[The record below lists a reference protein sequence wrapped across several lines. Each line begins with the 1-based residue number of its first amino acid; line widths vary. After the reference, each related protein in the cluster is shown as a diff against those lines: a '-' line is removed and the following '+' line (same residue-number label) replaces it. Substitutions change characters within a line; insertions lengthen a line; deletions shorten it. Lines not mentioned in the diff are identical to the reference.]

1 MDNLASQEEKNYLER
16 FWKDREIEISDTCRF
31 EINKLVLFSK
41 KKREAE
47 SRQVQNAKKQGISLM
62 LIFTDSSKLDNWVKY
77 FLIRYENLSEV
88 EFKDWLIG
96 ERSQFLNAAKKA
108 PKHSFYF
115 EILKSI
121 KSILNEKQKTIDKE
135 DLKRV
140 LLELFKKD
148 KISEC
153 FHAFENNQLA
163 SNELIQIES
172 QWNNLERLKM
182 TGQIGISPTVDENR
196 IKQAL
201 LNLINEM
208 T

>member
-1 MDNLASQEEKNYLER
+1 MDDLASQEEKNYLER
-16 FWKDREIEISDTCRF
+16 FWKDREIEISDTCRC
-31 EINKLVLFSK
+31 EINKLTLFSK
-41 KKREAE
+41 KKRESE

-62 LIFTDSSKLDNWVKY
+62 LIFTDSSKLDNWVKD

-121 KSILNEKQKTIDKE
+121 KSILNEKQKAIEKE

-153 FHAFENNQLA
+153 FHAFENIQLA

-172 QWNNLERLKM
+172 QWSNLERLKM